1 MRVASRPASL
11 AKPSCNFAHSPAPA
25 CPPHIVPGSRC
36 VGNWPPYPAVGH
48 SGGHSLGQQPAPA
61 SVPPFPLLDPQTPL
75 PGRWLPLKS
84 QLPKKLP
91 TLTGYTPSHRLLSP
105 AQALARSLAGPS
117 ADTGHH
123 WVFFK
128 APGTCS
134 WSYCFPLSTALRG
147 QDKPVD
153 AAPPSLRTWP
163 SVLLSKSGAP
173 CALALLLPAPG
184 PTAAHPP
191 ASPGHRSRSPQA
203 TWPPL
208 RPAEP
213 QDHRCFPPSL
223 PALVTCDPEPL
234 APGQLA

>member
-1 MRVASRPASL
+1 MVASYSYKKGRMGVRVASRPASL

-25 CPPHIVPGSRC
+25 CPPHIVPGSQC

-75 PGRWLPLKS
+75 PGRWLPLQS

-91 TLTGYTPSHRLLSP
+91 TLTGYTPSHQLLSP

-134 WSYCFPLSTALRG
+134 WSYCFPSPLPSEAKISLWM
-147 QDKPVD
+147 QHL
-153 AAPPSLRTWP
+153 PPSEH
-163 SVLLSKSGAP
+163 
-173 CALALLLPAPG
+173 G
-184 PTAAHPP
+184 PQ
-191 ASPGHRSRSPQA
+191 S
-203 TWPPL
+203 
-208 RPAEP
+208 
-213 QDHRCFPPSL
+213 F
-223 PALVTCDPEPL
+223 
-234 APGQLA
+234 